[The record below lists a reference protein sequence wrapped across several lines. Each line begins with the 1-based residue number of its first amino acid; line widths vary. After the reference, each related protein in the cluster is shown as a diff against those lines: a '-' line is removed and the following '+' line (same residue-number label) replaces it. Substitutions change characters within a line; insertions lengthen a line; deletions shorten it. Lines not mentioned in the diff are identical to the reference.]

1 MLMASIDSRIERIP
15 DNKYNKRLL
24 VLSGLGYTFDAMDMA
39 IIAFV
44 LPIVM
49 GIWHLTSEQT
59 GLLGSSVLIG
69 YFFGAFFAGYFGDKF
84 GRKKVI
90 MYTLILYSVTTI
102 ISAFA
107 VSWEQFF
114 WMRIIAGVGTGG
126 ESAIIAPFLAEII
139 SSKYRGKYVGM
150 LSGFFSF
157 GYVGAA
163 ILAYF
168 VIPASDFGWR
178 LALLIT
184 AVPILL
190 VVYWRRFLPES
201 PRWLE
206 SQGKLAEA
214 DQVMKGIEEKVE
226 RIIGKKLPEPK
237 SDVSYQAIQVQKGNF
252 FSLWKR
258 PFVKSTI
265 MLWVLW
271 FTVTFAFY
279 GFFTW
284 LPTLLFNE
292 GYQISKSFF
301 FSIIIYLAQI
311 PGYFTGAFLND
322 RIGRKKVIIS
332 YLALGCVAAI
342 FMSQTHSATGIVI
355 SGFFMSMFLT
365 GTYAGIYAYTPEQYP
380 TFIRS
385 TGTGSAS
392 SFGRIGGLLAPIL
405 IGFVYPLYG
414 FLGVFLLSTGF
425 LFLGMLVVLILGDET
440 KSKSLDQIISEKT
453 NININPDSFD
463 GTNSKNA

>member
-1 MLMASIDSRIERIP
+1 MVSIDSRIERIP
-15 DNKYNKRLL
+15 DNGYNKRLL
-24 VLSGLGYTFDAMDMA
+24 VTSGLGYTFDAMDMA
-39 IIAFV
+39 IVAFV
-44 LPIVM
+44 LPMVM
-49 GIWHLTSEQT
+49 GVWHLTSEQT

-90 MYTLILYSVTTI
+90 MLTLIVYSISTI

-107 VSWEQFF
+107 VNWEQFF

-126 ESAIIAPFLAEII
+126 ESAIIAPFLAEMV
-139 SSKYRGKYVGM
+139 SSKYRGKYVGF

-206 SQGKLAEA
+206 SQGRLKEA
-214 DQVMKGIEEKVE
+214 DQVMTKIEERVE
-226 RIIGKKLPEPK
+226 QILGSKLPEPK
-237 SDVSYQAIQVQKGNF
+237 LNTSTQVRNGQRGNF
-252 FSLWKR
+252 FTLWKP

-284 LPTLLFNE
+284 LPTLLYNE

-311 PGYFTGAFLND
+311 PGYFTAAYLND

-332 YLALGCVAAI
+332 YLALGAIAAI
-342 FMSQTHSATGIVI
+342 GMSLSHTPTAIII
-355 SGFFMSMFLT
+355 SGFCMSMLMT
-365 GTYAGIYAYTPEQYP
+365 GSYSGIYAYTPEQYP

-392 SFGRIGGLLAPIL
+392 SFGRIGGLLAPII
-405 IGFVYPLYG
+405 IGLVYPAFG
-414 FLGVFLLSTGF
+414 FLGVFLFSTGV
-425 LFLGMLVVLILGDET
+425 LVLGMLVVLLMGNET
-440 KSKSLDQIISEKT
+440 KSKSLDQIINEK
-453 NININPDSFD
+453 INIGLNS
-463 GTNSKNA
+463 TNLDKINTKKA

>member
-1 MLMASIDSRIERIP
+1 MVTIDSRIERIP
-15 DNKYNKRLL
+15 DNRYNKNLL
-24 VLSGLGYTFDAMDMA
+24 VTSGLGYTFDAMDMA
-39 IIAFV
+39 IVAFV
-44 LPIVM
+44 LPILM
-49 GIWHLTSEQT
+49 GIWELTSEQT

-90 MYTLILYSVTTI
+90 MYTLVIYSVTTI

-107 VSWEQFF
+107 VEWEQFF

-126 ESAIIAPFLAEII
+126 ESAIIAPFLAEMI

-168 VIPASDFGWR
+168 VIPSSDFGWR

-190 VVYWRRFLPES
+190 VIYWRKKLPES

-206 SQGKLAEA
+206 SQGRHEEA
-214 DQVMKGIEEKVE
+214 DAVMKGIEDKVE
-226 RIIGKKLPEPK
+226 LYTGKKLPAPTTYTSANK
-237 SDVSYQAIQVQKGNF
+237 MSVQKGNF
-252 FSLWKR
+252 FTLWKR
-258 PFVKSTI
+258 PFIKSTI

-271 FTVTFAFY
+271 FSITFAYY

-292 GYQISKSFF
+292 GYEISKTFF
-301 FSIIIYLAQI
+301 FSILIYLAQI

-322 RIGRKKVIIS
+322 RIGRKKVIVS
-332 YLALGCVAAI
+332 YLALGAIAAI
-342 FMSQTHSATGIVI
+342 FMSQANSATAIVI
-355 SGFFMSMFLT
+355 SGFFMSMFMT
-365 GTYAGIYAYTPEQYP
+365 GSYSGVYAYTPEQYP
-380 TFIRS
+380 TYIRS

-414 FLGVFLLSTGF
+414 FIGVFLLSTGV
-425 LFLGMLVVLILGDET
+425 LFLGMLVVLLIGEET
-440 KSKSLDQIISEKT
+440 KSKSLDEIVSEK
-453 NININPDSFD
+453 INSNLNPDAFSGID
-463 GTNSKNA
+463 TKNA

>member
-1 MLMASIDSRIERIP
+1 MASIDSRIERIP

-90 MYTLILYSVTTI
+90 MYTLIVYSVTTI

-342 FMSQTHSATGIVI
+342 FMSQAHSATWIVI
-355 SGFFMSMFLT
+355 SGFFMSMFMT
-365 GTYAGIYAYTPEQYP
+365 GTYSGIYAYTPEQYP

-405 IGFVYPLYG
+405 IGLVYPLYG

-453 NININPDSFD
+453 NINPDSFD

>member
-1 MLMASIDSRIERIP
+1 MVTIDSRIERIP
-15 DNKYNKRLL
+15 DNRYNKRLL

-39 IIAFV
+39 IVAFV
-44 LPIVM
+44 LPIIM
-49 GIWHLTSEQT
+49 GVWDLTSEQT

-90 MYTLILYSVTTI
+90 MYTLVVYSVTTI

-107 VSWEQFF
+107 MSWEQFF
-114 WMRIIAGVGTGG
+114 WMRVIAGVGTGG

-184 AVPILL
+184 ALPILL
-190 VVYWRRFLPES
+190 VVYWRKKLPES

-206 SQGKLAEA
+206 SQGRLTEA

-226 RIIGKKLPEPK
+226 QFTGKKLPAPK
-237 SDVSYQAIQVQKGNF
+237 ATALNQSVRAQKGNF
-252 FSLWKR
+252 FTLWKP

-322 RIGRKKVIIS
+322 RIGRKKVIVA
-332 YLALGCVAAI
+332 YLALGAVAAI
-342 FMSQTHSATGIVI
+342 FMSQANSSTAIVI
-355 SGFFMSMFLT
+355 SGFFMSLFMT

-380 TFIRS
+380 TYIRS

-392 SFGRIGGLLAPIL
+392 SFGRIGGLIAPIL

-425 LFLGMLVVLILGDET
+425 LFLGMLFVLLLGDET
-440 KSKSLDQIISEKT
+440 KSKSLDEITAEKINT
-453 NININPDSFD
+453 NIDSD
-463 GTNSKNA
+463 SSGAIKV

>member
-1 MLMASIDSRIERIP
+1 MATIDSRIERIP
-15 DNKYNKRLL
+15 DNRYNKRLL

-39 IIAFV
+39 IVAFV
-44 LPIVM
+44 LPVVM

-90 MYTLILYSVTTI
+90 MYTLLIYSVTTI

-107 VSWEQFF
+107 VNWEQFF
-114 WMRIIAGVGTGG
+114 WMRVIAGVGTGG

-168 VIPASDFGWR
+168 IIPASGFGWR

-190 VVYWRRFLPES
+190 IVYWRKKLPES

-206 SQGKLAEA
+206 AQGKLEEA
-214 DQVMKGIEEKVE
+214 DRVMTGIENRVE
-226 RIIGKKLPEPK
+226 QLTGTKLPKPK
-237 SDVSYQAIQVQKGNF
+237 DSVLDQAQTYQKGNF

-258 PFVKSTI
+258 PFIKSTV

-271 FTVTFAFY
+271 FSITLAYY

-284 LPTLLFNE
+284 LPTLLYNE

-332 YLALGCVAAI
+332 YLALGGVAAI
-342 FMSQTHSATGIVI
+342 FMSQSHTPSAIVI
-355 SGFFMSMFLT
+355 SGFFMSMFMT

-380 TFIRS
+380 TYIRS

-392 SFGRIGGLLAPIL
+392 SFGRIGGLLAPII
-405 IGFVYPLYG
+405 IGYVYPLYG

-425 LFLGMLVVLILGDET
+425 LFLGMLIVLLLGDET
-440 KSKSLDQIISEKT
+440 NSKSLDQIINEKT
-453 NININPDSFD
+453 SPTIDNFSGIGTKNI
-463 GTNSKNA
+463 